1 MRLKTFK
8 NRFQNQLLIL
18 FKYAIMVEKKQILF
32 ILYEILH
39 TYVYRK
45 SFEGN
50 FYIFNYFQK

>member
-32 ILYEILH
+32 I
-39 TYVYRK
+39 
-45 SFEGN
+45 
-50 FYIFNYFQK
+50 YFIWDIAHLCIP